1 MRVWIVVDLCE
12 QSQVKDDPPLVL
24 LLLLPGGA
32 EVVVPVA
39 TAVEYVRLRDP
50 GLADELL
57 VAADW
62 PSNITS

>member
-1 MRVWIVVDLCE
+1 MWIVVDLCE